1 MNKEKSKY
9 ELKLEALIAQSTAFS
24 LTEEE
29 NLQVLKDLSVGMD
42 DFLYKEKKIK
52 AQSEIE
58 LRGLVLN
65 A

>member
-1 MNKEKSKY
+1 MTKEKSKY
-9 ELKLEALIAQSTAFS
+9 ELKLEALIAESKAFS
-24 LTEEE
+24 LTQEE
-29 NLQVLKDLSVGMD
+29 NLQVLKDLSVGMEE
-42 DFLYKEKKIK
+42 FLYQEKRIE

>member
-1 MNKEKSKY
+1 MTKEKSKY
-9 ELKLEALIAQSTAFS
+9 ELKLEALIAKSKAFY

-29 NLQVLKDLSVGMD
+29 NLQVLKDLSEGME
-42 DFLYKEKKIK
+42 DFLYKEKKIET
-52 AQSEIE
+52 QSEIE

>member
-9 ELKLEALIAQSTAFS
+9 ELKLEALIAQSTSFS
-24 LTEEE
+24 LTQEE
-29 NLQVLKDLSVGMD
+29 NIQVLKDLSMGME
-42 DFLYKEKKIK
+42 DFLYEEKKIET
-52 AQSEIE
+52 QSKIE

>member
-42 DFLYKEKKIK
+42 DFLYKEKKIE

>member
-29 NLQVLKDLSVGMD
+29 NLQVLKDLSVGME
-42 DFLYKEKKIK
+42 DFLYKEKKIET
-52 AQSEIE
+52 QSEIE